1 MNAGPSK
8 QFLQALRDGLQEAND
23 QKIRQIV
30 ALLDRSP
37 ENQISQAVL
46 DPIRPRLAALK
57 PARALHFTR
66 LLFLPFGDMIV
77 SAPVWRPGQA
87 AVPRTALNSVARTVR
102 AQMNGE
108 TEVIDRMIVGHT
120 TDDTNVV
127 RHAGE
132 ALWGRAADILSLALP
147 PADWGETGL
156 RTTAFVPLMQGIV
169 TVLRRAVPLWYLLQ
183 DAELGVLEPDE
194 LAVGKIIS
202 NLANE
207 PPEGRAMVVRLIL
220 RRLPHAVSLLR
231 RLADSVL
238 GVADKALLQTA
249 IDRGTD
255 DILSDMES
263 QADLTQDLR
272 AGSLAAVG
280 TEVQRIAGLLD
291 EINHDPSGARH
302 RPRVNGIRLKL
313 DAACRERFT
322 DGLRMGLVTPLAA
335 ATAPVDSAGQKQLEN
350 CARDLRTVETAGRR
364 LGSVTNYDALLFKA
378 SEVVQAAADSGNLG
392 SVRAIRLVEIL
403 SGSETAEAMYKRAVA
418 STAKVRL

>member
-108 TEVIDRMIVGHT
+108 TEVIDRMIAGHT

-255 DILSDMES
+255 
-263 QADLTQDLR
+263 
-272 AGSLAAVG
+272 
-280 TEVQRIAGLLD
+280 
-291 EINHDPSGARH
+291 
-302 RPRVNGIRLKL
+302 
-313 DAACRERFT
+313 
-322 DGLRMGLVTPLAA
+322 
-335 ATAPVDSAGQKQLEN
+335 
-350 CARDLRTVETAGRR
+350 
-364 LGSVTNYDALLFKA
+364 
-378 SEVVQAAADSGNLG
+378 
-392 SVRAIRLVEIL
+392 
-403 SGSETAEAMYKRAVA
+403 
-418 STAKVRL
+418 